1 MLPAIYFLQ
10 DLSESSKEE
19 MLSDEEF
26 VPESGSDL
34 NSDIELDLEIPIS
47 NITESSLDSSS
58 LNGTPGDSFIQNL
71 SSSND
76 SSPNSVTEAMDVSIV
91 NKMEKRNASIPK
103 DTSSDS
109 VSFSHDITTVSKG
122 GQNFCFVCGKAQNKI
137 ARHFKVHEN
146 EDAEIAQALSFPAH
160 SKKRKE
166 LLQALRNKGNFMHN
180 NNVLKKGTGV
190 LKVKRCSVKQD
201 SNKYEYCI
209 YCHGM
214 FVREELWRH
223 MKRCSAKREC
233 HENYQCT
240 KRVLGLAAVAKA
252 AFSGTVSDAVLK
264 LVRNMRDDEIVS
276 VVQHDPC
283 LLQFAQSLYNKH
295 GRDLS
300 RHGYI
305 RQKICNLG
313 RFLISIRK
321 NSSITTLE
329 DAIKPVNF
337 MATVQAAKE
346 LAGFSKDEKTFD
358 APSLALKIGQ
368 HLLQVS
374 SIIRGNAI
382 IAGNKELSDCMEQFQ
397 TLYRAKWTECVSCT
411 ARMSAKE
418 KKCKKKVSLPL
429 TEDMQK
435 LTKHLEN
442 ALDSAYKNLEKSS
455 TIQNY
460 SDLARVTLTRVI
472 LFNRRQSGEVSK
484 MQLKNFLDR
493 DPSLVLPEFG
503 LSNYEKRLCSYL
515 SRVEFK
521 GKKDRK
527 VAILLTP
534 DLVKALQLLVEKRKD
549 CEVFDENGFLFALP
563 KSLSFFR
570 GHDCIRKFAQ
580 ESGARHPEYLRS
592 TQLRKQVATTSQ
604 ILNLKNNE
612 MDRLADFLGH
622 DISVHQKFYRLPA
635 ATLQITKMSKLLLA
649 LERDNPVSKTDE
661 YGGGP
666 YLGHINLAVLVEFM
680 VAVDTCIRTSFVK
693 RPWTKLEEQAVFRHF
708 KTHILKGRLATL
720 KECHSCKRAE
730 RRILHSRTPQNIR
743 DFVRNRGTSLKRQNA
758 LKHL

>member
-1 MLPAIYFLQ
+1 M
-10 DLSESSKEE
+10 SG
-19 MLSDEEF
+19 EEF

-34 NSDIELDLEIPIS
+34 NSGIEIDLEIPVS

-58 LNGTPGDSFIQNL
+58 LNGTPEDSFIQNL

-76 SSPNSVTEAMDVSIV
+76 SSPNSVTEA
-91 NKMEKRNASIPK
+91 R
-103 DTSSDS
+103 DTPSDS

-160 SKKRKE
+160 SRKRKE

-180 NNVLKKGTGV
+180 NDVLKKGTGV
-190 LKVKRCSVKQD
+190 LKVKRFSVKQD
-201 SNKYEYCI
+201 SNKYEYCL

-223 MKRCSAKREC
+223 MKTCSAKRER
-233 HENYQCT
+233 HENDQCT

-252 AFSGTVSDAVLK
+252 AFSGTVSDDVLK
-264 LVRNMRDDEIVS
+264 LIRRMRDDEIVS

-305 RQKICNLG
+305 RQNICDLG

-321 NSSITTLE
+321 NTSITTLE
-329 DAIKPVNF
+329 DAIKPENF
-337 MATVQAAKE
+337 MAAVQAAKE
-346 LAGFSKDEKTFD
+346 LAGFSKDEKTFR
-358 APSLALKIGQ
+358 APSLALKIGR

-382 IAGNKELSDCMEQFQ
+382 IAGNKELSDCTEQFQ

-418 KKCKKKVSLPL
+418 KKYKKKVNLPL
-429 TEDMQK
+429 TKDMQK
-435 LTKHLEN
+435 LIKHLES
-442 ALDSAYKNLEKSS
+442 ASDSAYKNLEKSS

-472 LFNRRQSGEVSK
+472 LFNRRQPGEVSK
-484 MQLKNFLDR
+484 MQLKHFLER
-493 DPSLVLPEFG
+493 DASPVLPEFG
-503 LSNYEKRLCSYL
+503 LSNFEKRLCSYL

-527 VAILLTP
+527 VAVLLTS

-549 CEVFDENGFLFALP
+549 CKVFDDNGFLFAVP

-592 TQLRKQVATTSQ
+592 TQLQKQVATTSQ

-612 MDRLADFLGH
+612 MDQLADFLGH
-622 DISVHQKFYRLPA
+622 DIRVHRKFYRLPA
-635 ATLQITKMSKLLLA
+635 ATLPIAKISTMLLA
-649 LERDNPVSKTDE
+649 LERGNITELQGRSLDE
-661 YGGGP
+661 
-666 YLGHINLAVLVEFM
+666 IQESAEMNNRLV
-680 VAVDTCIRTSFVK
+680 
-693 RPWTKLEEQAVFRHF
+693 
-708 KTHILKGRLATL
+708 
-720 KECHSCKRAE
+720 
-730 RRILHSRTPQNIR
+730 
-743 DFVRNRGTSLKRQNA
+743 
-758 LKHL
+758 

>member
-1 MLPAIYFLQ
+1 MM
-10 DLSESSKEE
+10 SG
-19 MLSDEEF
+19 EEF

-34 NSDIELDLEIPIS
+34 NSDIEIDLEIPVS

-58 LNGTPGDSFIQNL
+58 LNGTPEDSFIQNL

-76 SSPNSVTEAMDVSIV
+76 SSPNSVTEA
-91 NKMEKRNASIPK
+91 R
-103 DTSSDS
+103 DTPSDS

-122 GQNFCFVCGKAQNKI
+122 GQNFCFLCGKAQNKI

-160 SKKRKE
+160 SRKRKE

-180 NNVLKKGTGV
+180 NDVLKKGTGV
-190 LKVKRCSVKQD
+190 LKVKRFSVKQD
-201 SNKYEYCI
+201 SNKYEYCL

-223 MKRCSAKREC
+223 MKTCSAKRER
-233 HENYQCT
+233 HENDQCT

-252 AFSGTVSDAVLK
+252 AFSGTVSDDVLK
-264 LVRNMRDDEIVS
+264 LIRRMRDDEIVS

-305 RQKICNLG
+305 RQNICDLG

-321 NSSITTLE
+321 NTSITTLE
-329 DAIKPVNF
+329 DAIKPENF
-337 MATVQAAKE
+337 MAAVQAAKE
-346 LAGFSKDEKTFD
+346 LAGFSKDEKTFR
-358 APSLALKIGQ
+358 APSLALKIGR

-382 IAGNKELSDCMEQFQ
+382 IAGNKELSDCTEQFQ

-418 KKCKKKVSLPL
+418 KKYKKKVNLPL
-429 TEDMQK
+429 TKDMQK
-435 LTKHLEN
+435 LIKHLES
-442 ALDSAYKNLEKSS
+442 ASDSAYKNLEKSS

-472 LFNRRQSGEVSK
+472 LFNRRQPGEVSK
-484 MQLKNFLDR
+484 MQLKHFLER
-493 DPSLVLPEFG
+493 DASPVLPEFG
-503 LSNYEKRLCSYL
+503 LSNFEKRLCSYL

-527 VAILLTP
+527 VAVLLTS

-549 CEVFDENGFLFALP
+549 CKVFDDNGFLFAVP

-604 ILNLKNNE
+604 ILNLKNNQ
-612 MDRLADFLGH
+612 MDQLADYLGH
-622 DISVHQKFYRLPA
+622 DIRVHRKFYRLPA
-635 ATLQITKMSKLLLA
+635 ATLPTAKISTMLLA
-649 LERDNPVSKTDE
+649 LERGNITELQGRSLDE
-661 YGGGP
+661 
-666 YLGHINLAVLVEFM
+666 IQEFAEM
-680 VAVDTCIRTSFVK
+680 NNSSDSEDSCEDEPEQDDTSACIRTGFVK

-708 KTHILKGRLATL
+708 KTHILKGHLVTL
-720 KECHSCKRAE
+720 KECHSCKKAE